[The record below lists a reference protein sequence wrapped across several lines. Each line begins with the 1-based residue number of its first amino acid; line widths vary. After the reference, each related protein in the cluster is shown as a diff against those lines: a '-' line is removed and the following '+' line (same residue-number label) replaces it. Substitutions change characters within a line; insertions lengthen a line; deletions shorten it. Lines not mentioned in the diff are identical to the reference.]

1 MKKLIYV
8 FSLAL
13 VVFACKEEAPKD
25 YVTLSGTITN
35 PNSDSLIVAQRSI
48 LKTIKVAK
56 DGTFSDTLKVED
68 GSYVLFDGAEQA
80 SVYLKNGYDLNITVD
95 AKEFDET
102 LTYTGNGAE
111 PNNYLVSKGLLQEK
125 VLDDKDLFLL
135 EKPAFDSK
143 IAEVKVSFE
152 NLLKESKYTDS
163 LFIAQETKGIE
174 GLTQYIAK
182 DYDKQQ
188 YMAKNL
194 AKGMASPKFADYEN
208 YKGGTT
214 SLNDLKGKY
223 VYVDVWATWCGP
235 CKREIPFLQEVEKA
249 YHGKNIEF
257 VSISVDKE
265 KDHET
270 WKQMVADKELGGI
283 QLYADKDWQSDF
295 VQGYKING
303 IPRFILIDPKGNIV
317 SANAPRPSSDD
328 LKVLFDDLKI

>member
-35 PNSDSLIVAQRSI
+35 PNSDSLIVAQRTI
-48 LKTIKVAK
+48 LKTIKVAE

-80 SVYLKNGYDLNITVD
+80 SVYLKNGFDLKITLD

-102 LTYTGNGAE
+102 LSYTGNGAE

-125 VLDDKDLFLL
+125 VLDDKEMFLL
-135 EKPAFDSK
+135 EKPDFEAK
-143 IAEVKVSFE
+143 VAEVKVNFE
-152 NLLKESKYTDS
+152 NLLNETKYTDS
-163 LFIAQETKGIE
+163 LFVSQEKKQIE
-174 GLTQYIAK
+174 GLAEYILK
-182 DYDKQQ
+182 DYDQQQ
-188 YMAKNL
+188 YMAKVL
-194 AKGMASPKFADYEN
+194 AKGMISPKFAGYEN

-214 SLNDLKGKY
+214 SLDDLKGKY
-223 VYVDVWATWCGP
+223 VYIDVWATWCGP
-235 CKREIPFLQEVEKA
+235 CKREIPSLQKVEKA

-265 KDHET
+265 KDHEA
-270 WKQMVADKELGGI
+270 WKQMVEEKELGGI
-283 QLYADKDWQSDF
+283 QLYADKDWKSDF
-295 VQGYKING
+295 VQEYKING
-303 IPRFILIDPKGNIV
+303 IPRFILIDPAGNIV
-317 SANAPRPSSDD
+317 TPDAPRPSSDD
-328 LKVLFDDLKI
+328 LIALFDELKI